1 MKNIVIP
8 KEAKW
13 SLMHQD
19 EKEFLAEMA
28 AGLQSNAIV
37 LEVGSWCMGS
47 ACIMAANNPN
57 ITIYALD
64 LYNDD
69 RGSTY
74 MERPVDQY
82 DDNDRM
88 FVALK
93 TEALQ
98 GQPRTIEN
106 CQAVVDYYKNI
117 VCKANDTMKPLSHL
131 DWIPQLDIYF
141 EDGMH
146 RNPWLYNNL
155 NYFCSF
161 LKVGGLLLV
170 HDCMHYEDGRFKD
183 VINNVDRLL
192 ATGNYVLKEQIVSL
206 AVLEKIK

>member
-1 MKNIVIP
+1 MNIKLP

-13 SLMHQD
+13 SLMHED
-19 EKEFLAEMA
+19 EKVFLARTA
-28 AGLQSNAIV
+28 SNLKSGSII

-117 VCKANDTMKPLSHL
+117 VCKANDTMKPLDHL

-146 RNPWLYNNL
+146 RNPILKSNL
-155 NYFCSF
+155 DYFSKF
-161 LKVGGLLLV
+161 LKIGGLLLV
-170 HDCMHYEDGRFKD
+170 HDCYEYEDKRFQD
-183 VINNVDRLL
+183 VIDNVDELI
-192 ATGNYVLKEQIVSL
+192 ASGNFKLVDKIVSL
-206 AVLEKIK
+206 AILEKIK